1 MLIVSCVSFLLD
13 KSLQPFLSSS
23 FELISQT
30 SMSNLNPFS
39 FGRSSRF
46 DVLLVWTWALGPP
59 YRSINGIQVRALHRP
74 VLGLCFVGR
83 MRWCMNQFPFYR
95 WQLEAF
101 RIFMNPSFFI
111 IIFTV
116 RKFPRSRSTE
126 AFPQQHTAE
135 TVLWVVSHSLLFPNI
150 SSVSLGTIPAC
161 MIFSIRQSC
170 L

>member
-1 MLIVSCVSFLLD
+1 MCPFCWIRACNH
-13 KSLQPFLSSS
+13 SLVVV
-23 FELISQT
+23 
-30 SMSNLNPFS
+30 LNWSHKHLWAIPTHS
-39 FGRSSRF
+39 PLADRLGSSRF

-83 MRWCMNQFPFYR
+83 MRWCMNQFPFYC
-95 WQLEAF
+95 WQLEVF
-101 RIFMNPSFFI
+101 RIFINPSFFI
-111 IIFTV
+111 IISTV
-116 RKFPRSRSTE
+116 TKFPRSRSTE
-126 AFPQQHTAE
+126 AFPQQDTAE